1 MAGRRGILPGR
12 TQTWHHQDMADYRAR
27 VRAATDAIDAL
38 SVEIEADLDEEAGG
52 IGWWNG
58 HVGWKTSAQLGTYL
72 LASCTG
78 VAESLRH
85 ASLVI
90 EEHRQKEFGLN
101 QDRIARARLLEG
113 RPSSVDE
120 KITALTAASDSERR
134 REDLQSVYAEH
145 ALVSLAQSLDR
156 LAAVVATVVGVR
168 ENVLGYDWGKLADLA
183 EREPRSGPTNGI
195 RQGLLADLGTPGRD
209 LQHQVLTRVSAA
221 HEHGPNDWLKWLI
234 KSRNTAVHRA
244 PRWSIPTMT
253 VEKRR
258 VSGLVSLPIAQPDWA
273 DTEAVARSSRGGS
286 GSMFLTQAP
295 QTIFEGL
302 LESVVSLTASLAGE
316 CRQIWN
322 ARRQDPTLIIQ
333 AGASWRPVSKAT
345 LLDFPGYGDP
355 APTVAKEVAM
365 NGGLIRRLRAAK
377 LMGDQVHEW
386 ELDATSD

>member
-1 MAGRRGILPGR
+1 MVGRSESRLGR
-12 TQTWHHQDMADYRAR
+12 LSSWHHQHMADYRAR

-90 EEHRQKEFGLN
+90 EEHRQKEFSLN
-101 QDRIARARLLEG
+101 QDRIARTRLLEG

-120 KITALTAASDSERR
+120 KIAALTAVSDSERR

-168 ENVLGYDWGKLADLA
+168 ENVLGYDWRKLADLA

-195 RQGLLADLGTPGRD
+195 RQGALADPGTPGRD
-209 LQHQVLTRVSAA
+209 LQHQVLSLVAAA
-221 HEHGPNDWLKWLI
+221 HEHGPNDWLDWLI

-273 DTEAVARSSRGGS
+273 DTEAVARSSRGGF

-302 LESVVSLTASLAGE
+302 LGSVVSLTASLAGE
-316 CRQIWN
+316 SRQMWI

-333 AGASWRPVSKAT
+333 AGASWRPVGKAT

-355 APTVAKEVAM
+355 APIVAKEVAM
-365 NGGLIRRLRAAK
+365 NRGFVRRLRAAK
-377 LMGDQVHEW
+377 LMDAQVHEW